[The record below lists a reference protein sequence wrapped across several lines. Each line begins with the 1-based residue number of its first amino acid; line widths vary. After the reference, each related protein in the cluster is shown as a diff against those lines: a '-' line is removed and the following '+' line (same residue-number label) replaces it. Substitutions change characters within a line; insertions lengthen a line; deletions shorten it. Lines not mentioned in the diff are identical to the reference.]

1 MAERILL
8 GFDFKT
14 GTAKPIYLREGHTV
28 ITGLTQESGK
38 TTGVEALVARGRI
51 RAVSFITKRGEMGFT
66 GQRMIQPYFK
76 EQKKGEYIDWQYVQ
90 DILESTMGEKM
101 KWERSYIINAS
112 KSAKSL
118 EDVYQNIRASKEK
131 ATRGFDQSVFT
142 NLSAYFEIVLPQIEE
157 RQFASKLSL
166 KAGFNVM
173 DLTDMTDEMQSLVI
187 QSTMEYIYRRMK
199 NVVVIIPEAH
209 KFIPQGYKNPVKPIA
224 RRYIREGANIKNFL
238 WIDSQETVSVDK
250 AILKQCSNWIMGYQ
264 QERNEIKNVRE
275 NLGMKEVTSKD
286 IMDLKLGHFIARI
299 NRKIHFVYV
308 WPDGVPEEMAKE
320 IALGGR
326 PPEDAKEFLH
336 ALREGSDEKMY
347 RQKSEELQRELNEA
361 RAQIESLEK
370 EKPTEDAVLREDFNN
385 LKKQLRDVVEQ
396 RDKTYK
402 DAVHVDLATKR
413 QTEEIKALKKE
424 LEALKTTKAFIE
436 SMREVLVPHG
446 AVQVVAQGS
455 LSPLD
460 VQMEVEAPS
469 LEVKRVRKVVKVDGD
484 TVEGKIL
491 LLWIDGKVPQDKWTP
506 ISKIR
511 VEFQN
516 RAWSWSNPN
525 GRRALDTLTRWGF
538 LEFMKAGNRPQWR
551 PTMTPSEAMG
561 KGLLKV
567 EEVLAE

>member
-1 MAERILL
+1 MKILL
-8 GFDFKT
+8 GFD
-14 GTAKPIYLREGHTV
+14 GTAKLVYLREGHTV

-38 TTGVEALVARGRI
+38 TTGLEALVARGKI
-51 RAVSFITKRGEMGFT
+51 RAISFITKRGEKGFT

-76 EQKKGEYIDWQYVQ
+76 EQRKGEYIDWQYVQ

-118 EDVYQNIRASKEK
+118 EDVYQNIRASREK
-131 ATRGFDQSVFT
+131 ATRGFDLSVFT

-166 KAGFNVM
+166 KKGFNVM

-209 KFIPQGYKNPVKPIA
+209 KFIPQGFKNPVKPIA
-224 RRYIREGANIKNFL
+224 QRYIREGAAIKNFL

-250 AILKQCSNWIMGYQ
+250 TILKQCSNWIMGYQ

-275 NLGMKEVTSKD
+275 NLGKRAVKPED
-286 IMDLKLGHFIARI
+286 IMNLKLGHFIARI

-320 IALGGR
+320 IALGLR
-326 PPEDAKEFLH
+326 PPEDAKEFLR
-336 ALREGSDEKMY
+336 ALREGSDEDMY
-347 RQKSEELQRELNEA
+347 RRKYEETQRELDKA
-361 RAQIESLEK
+361 RTQIESLKK
-370 EKPTEDAVLREDFNN
+370 EKPAEDEVPQEDLDN
-385 LKKQLRDVVEQ
+385 LKKQLQDVTEQ
-396 RDKTYK
+396 RDKAYT
-402 DAVHVDLATKR
+402 DAVHMDQVTKR
-413 QTEEIKALKKE
+413 QTEEINVLKKE
-424 LEALKTTKAFIE
+424 LTALEATKAFIE
-436 SMREVLVPHG
+436 SMREILVPHG
-446 AVQVVAQGS
+446 AVQVTAQGIQDAV
-455 LSPLD
+455 D
-460 VQMEVEAPS
+460 VEMEVEAPS
-469 LEVKRVRKVVKVDGD
+469 LEVKHIRKVVKLDGD

-491 LLWIDGKVPQDKWTP
+491 LLWVDGKVPQDKWTP

-538 LEFMKAGNRPQWR
+538 LESMKAGNRPQWR
-551 PTMTPSEAMG
+551 PTMTPSEAME

-567 EEVLAE
+567 EEVLEK